1 MVEYKYARI
10 TILGGNSMKVLNVG
24 GLNPIR
30 RHKTLADALERAG
43 HDDTINL
50 HRKTTIQHAIKRPLT
65 IDANNKELLV
75 PAGKAGLIA
84 DYPVIIKNARIR
96 VSSRSNGLVL
106 RKGAILQNVKIIID
120 GPIHE
125 FYPAI
130 YHESGELLI
139 QDSEIQKL
147 VTLDHT
153 SVEIHN
159 SKLYDYYGSTRV
171 LSDSSNMNLLRGN
184 VMISESELSSSMFL
198 GQSVV
203 QHSVIGAYNYN
214 AKDSDLRVY
223 KSSFTHIEVPNKV
236 NMKREPEHG
245 PLKGELDVSPY
256 LLYNEGDL
264 YLDDYTSHNTN
275 DHFIVFSQGGSVDVV
290 NTRNSDEDG
299 EHYIANTSIGFLETV
314 DDTYYH
320 IHSSVASQVKSQVR
334 LSQRTQTATEKLEE
348 LIGLSEV
355 KRTINN
361 VMNTIQVNQKSAN
374 KDFEFSYH
382 MIFAGDPGT
391 GKTTVAKIVAQALF
405 EIGAVPENKLTE
417 VTVDKLIK
425 GYIGQTAAN
434 VREILDGALG
444 GVLFIDE
451 AYELSVKE
459 NQNSFN
465 SEALSVIIR
474 YMEDHRDD
482 LVVIAAG
489 YTKEMREFLASNVGL
504 QRRFQWVDFQDYSN
518 QEMADIFEL
527 MRASHGKDYESDKLQ
542 TIIPQLFD
550 RLTGIYLDKPDA
562 YGRVTNGGN
571 GGLVRNVYQQV
582 VQEYNNR
589 MVQESN
595 PSQHLLQNDI
605 LTGFKYEMEKALKT

>member
-1 MVEYKYARI
+1 
-10 TILGGNSMKVLNVG
+10 MKVLNVG

-30 RHKTLADALERAG
+30 RHKTLSDALDKAG

-50 HRKTTIQHAIKRPLT
+50 HKKTTIQHVIKRPLT
-65 IDANNKELLV
+65 IDANNKELFV
-75 PAGKAGLIA
+75 PAGKAGLIV
-84 DYPVIIKNARIR
+84 DHPIIIKNARIR
-96 VSSRSNGLVL
+96 ISSRSNGLVL
-106 RKGAILQNVKIIID
+106 RKGAILQNVKVIID

-130 YHESGELLI
+130 YHESGNLLI

-147 VTLDHT
+147 VTLDQ
-153 SVEIHN
+153 SFVEIKN
-159 SKLYDYYGSTRV
+159 SKLYDYYGSTLA
-171 LSDSSNMNLLRGN
+171 LSDNSNMNLLRGN
-184 VMISESELSSSMFL
+184 IMISDSELSSTMFL
-198 GQSVV
+198 GKSVV
-203 QHSVIGAYNYN
+203 KHSVIGAYNYN
-214 AKDSDLRVY
+214 AKGADMRVHQT
-223 KSSFTHIEVPNKV
+223 SFTHIEIPNKV
-236 NMKREPEHG
+236 NMKKEPEHG
-245 PLKGELDVSPY
+245 PLSGLIDISPY

-264 YLDDYTSHNTN
+264 FLDNYTSHDTN
-275 DHFIVFSQGGSVDVV
+275 DHYITLSQGGSIDVV
-290 NTRNSDEDG
+290 NTRNTDEVG
-299 EHYIANTSIGFLETV
+299 EHFIANTSIGFLDTV
-314 DDTYYH
+314 DSSYYH
-320 IHSSVASQVKSQVR
+320 VKDSVASQVKSQVR
-334 LSQRTQTATEKLEE
+334 LSQKTQTATEKLEE

-355 KRTINN
+355 KRTITN

-434 VREILDGALG
+434 VREILDEALG

-504 QRRFQWVDFQDYSN
+504 QRRFQWVDFQDYSS
-518 QEMADIFEL
+518 QEMASIFEL
-527 MRASHGKDYESDKLQ
+527 MRVSHGKDYESKKLQ
-542 TIIPQLFD
+542 TIISPLFD
-550 RLTGIYLDKPDA
+550 KLTGIYLSKPDTN
-562 YGRVTNGGN
+562 GRVTNGGN

-589 MVQESN
+589 MVQDSN
-595 PSQHLLQNDI
+595 PSEKILQNDI

>member
-1 MVEYKYARI
+1 M
-10 TILGGNSMKVLNVG
+10 TVLNVG

-30 RHKTLADALERAG
+30 RHKTLDEALERVN

-50 HRKTTIQHAIKRPLT
+50 HKKTTIQHHLTKPLT
-65 IDANNKELLV
+65 IDANNKELVV
-75 PAGKAGLIA
+75 PPSKAGFVA
-84 DYPVIIKNARIR
+84 DAPIIIKNARIR
-96 VSSRSNGLVL
+96 VPSRSNGLVL
-106 RKGAILQNVKIIID
+106 RKGAILQNVKIIIE

-130 YHESGELLI
+130 YHESGTLLI
-139 QDSEIQKL
+139 TDSEIQKL
-147 VTLDHT
+147 VTLDQ
-153 SVEIHN
+153 SFVEIEK
-159 SKLYDYYGSTRV
+159 SKLYDYYGSTLA
-171 LSDSSNMNLLRGN
+171 LSDNSNLNLLRGN
-184 VMISESELSSSMFL
+184 VKISDSEISSTMFL
-198 GQSVV
+198 GESVV
-203 QHSVIGAYNYN
+203 KHSVIGAYNYN
-214 AKDSDLRVY
+214 AKGADT
-223 KSSFTHIEVPNKV
+223 KIHQTTFTHIDIPNKV
-236 NMKREPEHG
+236 NMKKEPEHG
-245 PLKGELDVSPY
+245 PLRGLIDVSPY

-264 YLDDYTSHNTN
+264 LLDHYTSHDTN
-275 DHFIVFSQGGSVDVV
+275 GHYITLSQGGSIDVI
-290 NTRNSDEDG
+290 NTRNTDEDG
-299 EHYIANTSIGFLETV
+299 EHFIANTSIGFLDTV
-314 DDTYYH
+314 DSSYYH
-320 IHSSVASQVKSQVR
+320 IKDSVASQVKSQVR
-334 LSQRTQTATEKLEE
+334 LSQKTQTATEKLNE

-355 KRTINN
+355 KRTITNI
-361 VMNTIQVNQKSAN
+361 MNTIQVNQKSEN

-459 NQNSFN
+459 DQRSFN

-504 QRRFQWVDFQDYSN
+504 QRRFQWVDFEDYSSA
-518 QEMADIFEL
+518 EMADIFEL
-527 MRASHGKDYESDKLQ
+527 MRTSHNKEYQSPKLQ
-542 TIIPQLFD
+542 SIISPLFD
-550 RLTGIYLDKPDA
+550 KLTGIYLSKPDVN
-562 YGRVTNGGN
+562 GRVTNGGN
-571 GGLVRNVYQQV
+571 GGLVRNVYQQII
-582 VQEYNNR
+582 QQYNNR
-589 MVQESN
+589 MVQDEN
-595 PSQHLLQNDI
+595 PDERLLQSDI
-605 LTGFKYEMEKALKT
+605 LAGFKYEMEKALKI